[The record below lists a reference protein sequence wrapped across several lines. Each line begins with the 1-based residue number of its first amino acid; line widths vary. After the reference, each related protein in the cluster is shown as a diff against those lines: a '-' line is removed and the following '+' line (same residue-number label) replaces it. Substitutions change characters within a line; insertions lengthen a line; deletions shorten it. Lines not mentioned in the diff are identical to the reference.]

1 MSVESVFDIGVA
13 GMGPALTPKGAAIV
27 NEKMARRDAVLDG
40 LGARGLNVRA
50 LAHRHHE
57 GCGHD
62 CGEGCGAACPDA
74 DAAARTTSAVEAP
87 STPATLEEAQ
97 ACIRRME
104 GRIAHLEHSLAVK
117 DNMVLLL
124 REALQEERQR
134 HQEAAAAS
142 AIQ

>member
-1 MSVESVFDIGVA
+1 MTVEGVFDIGVA

-40 LGARGLNVRA
+40 LEARGLNVRA

-62 CGEGCGAACPDA
+62 CGEGCVGTCTDA
-74 DAAARTTSAVEAP
+74 DAAAKPAGAVGVPSAPE
-87 STPATLEEAQ
+87 TLEEAQ
-97 ACIRRME
+97 ARIQRLE

-134 HQEAAAAS
+134 NREGAAS
-142 AIQ
+142 ATR

>member
-1 MSVESVFDIGVA
+1 MTVEGVFDIGVA

-27 NEKMARRDAVLDG
+27 NEKMARRDAVLDE
-40 LGARGLNVRA
+40 LEARGLNVRA

-62 CGEGCGAACPDA
+62 CGEGCGIGCSGEHAVPRATA
-74 DAAARTTSAVEAP
+74 DEATP
-87 STPATLEEAQ
+87 APATLSEAQ
-97 ACIRRME
+97 TVIQRLE

-134 HQEAAAAS
+134 HQEAGAPTTR
-142 AIQ
+142 

>member
-1 MSVESVFDIGVA
+1 MTVEGVFDIGVA

-40 LGARGLNVRA
+40 LEARGLNVRA

-62 CGEGCGAACPDA
+62 CGEGCGAGCSGDHGAPKT
-74 DAAARTTSAVEAP
+74 AAAEA
-87 STPATLEEAQ
+87 TWAPATLAEAQ
-97 ACIRRME
+97 AVIQRLE
-104 GRIAHLEHSLAVK
+104 ARIEHLEHSLAVK

-124 REALQEERQR
+124 RAALQEERQCHR
-134 HQEAAAAS
+134 ETAAPTTR
-142 AIQ
+142 

>member
-1 MSVESVFDIGVA
+1 MTVEGVFDIGVA

-27 NEKMARRDAVLDG
+27 NEKMARRDAVLDE
-40 LGARGLNVRA
+40 LEARGLNVRA
-50 LAHRHHE
+50 LAHRHRE

-62 CGEGCGAACPDA
+62 CGEGCMGACPDL
-74 DAAARTTSAVEAP
+74 DAAAKTAGAVEAP

-97 ACIRRME
+97 E

-134 HQEAAAAS
+134 HQEAAAS
-142 AIQ
+142 VIQ

>member
-1 MSVESVFDIGVA
+1 MTVEGVFDIGVA

-27 NEKMARRDAVLDG
+27 NEKMARRDAVLDE
-40 LGARGLNVRA
+40 LEARGLNVRA
-50 LAHRHHE
+50 LAHRHRE

-62 CGEGCGAACPDA
+62 CGEGCMGACPDP
-74 DAAARTTSAVEAP
+74 DAAAKTAGAVEAP
-87 STPATLEEAQ
+87 STPATLEEAH
-97 ACIRRME
+97 ACIQRME

-134 HQEAAAAS
+134 HQEAAAS
-142 AIQ
+142 VIQ

>member
-1 MSVESVFDIGVA
+1 MTVEGVFDVGVA

-27 NEKMARRDAVLDG
+27 NEKMARRDAVLDE
-40 LGARGLNVRA
+40 LEARGLDVRA

-57 GCGHD
+57 GCGSA
-62 CGEGCGAACPDA
+62 CGEGCGTACSGGHAAPKT
-74 DAAARTTSAVEAP
+74 AAAEATVAP
-87 STPATLEEAQ
+87 ETLEEARARIQ
-97 ACIRRME
+97 RLE

-134 HQEAAAAS
+134 HRQAAIS
-142 AIQ
+142 ATR